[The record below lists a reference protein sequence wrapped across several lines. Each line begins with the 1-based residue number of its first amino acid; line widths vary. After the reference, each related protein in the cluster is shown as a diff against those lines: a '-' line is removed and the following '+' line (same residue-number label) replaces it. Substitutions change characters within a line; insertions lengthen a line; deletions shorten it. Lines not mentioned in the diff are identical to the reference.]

1 MDKPQT
7 SPSQNI
13 FQVTEVVPPVSQ
25 GAELSP
31 NFTPSDQSNLGEDIP
46 PPTGGG
52 IFRIIITVVI
62 VILIIIGVF
71 FAWRSLKGRQTG
83 KVTLTYWGLWEDEV
97 VMQPLIDAYQKQN
110 PNVTINYILQTP
122 KSYRERLQAAISRGG
137 EVDIFRFH
145 NTWVPMLKQELGVLP
160 EAVYPKKEY
169 ETNFYP
175 SITSDLKSGQNYVG
189 IPLMIDGLALF
200 YNEDILKAAGKTPPT
215 TWDELHQVALALTVK
230 NTGGEIKTAGV
241 ALGTANNIEH
251 FSDILALMLL
261 QNSANLKN
269 PVGPEASEALAFYR
283 MFAEKPNNTWDESQ
297 PNSISAFVGGRVA
310 MIFAP
315 SWEAFLIAA
324 QNPNLKFKTAPVP
337 QLPGTNITWA
347 SYWAEG
353 VAQNSKYQK
362 EAWQFLKFL
371 SEKDNLV
378 KLYSLE
384 TQSGRA
390 FGEPYPRTDLAESLK
405 DHPVVG
411 AYILQAPQA
420 KSFPLASRTYD
431 NGLNDR
437 LIKYLEDAVNSLTAG
452 NSPDAALTTAAQ
464 GFQQILSQYGI
475 VTGSVGSTTQ

>member
-1 MDKPQT
+1 MDEPQT
-7 SPSQNI
+7 GTPQNI
-13 FQVTEVVPPVSQ
+13 FQVTEVTPPISQ
-25 GAELSP
+25 GAEMSP
-31 NFTPSDQSNLGEDIP
+31 NFVPPDQSNLGDSVP
-46 PPTGGG
+46 PPPGGG

-62 VILIIIGVF
+62 VIFLVLGIF
-71 FAWRSLKGRQTG
+71 FAWRYFKGRQVG
-83 KVTLTYWGLWEDEV
+83 KVTLTYWGLWEDEAV
-97 VMQPLIDAYQKQN
+97 LQPLIDAYQKQN

-122 KSYRERLQAAISRGG
+122 KTYRERLQAAINRGG

-145 NTWVPMLKQELGVLP
+145 NTWVSMLKQELAPLP
-160 EAVYPKKEY
+160 ESVYPKKEF

-175 SITSDLKSGQNYVG
+175 VITSDLKIGQDHVG

-200 YNEDILKAAGKTPPT
+200 YNEDILKAAGKTPPK
-215 TWDELHQVALALTVK
+215 TWDELHETALVLTVK
-230 NTGGEIKTAGV
+230 STGGEIKTAGV
-241 ALGTANNIEH
+241 ALGTASNIEH
-251 FSDILALMLL
+251 FSDILALMFL

-283 MFAEKPNNTWDESQ
+283 MFAEKPNNAWDESQ
-297 PNSISAFVGGRVA
+297 PNSIVAFAGGRVA

-315 SWEAFLIAA
+315 SWQAFSIAA

-353 VAQNSKYQK
+353 VAVNSKYQK

-378 KLYSLE
+378 KLYALE
-384 TQSGRA
+384 SQSGRA
-390 FGEPYPRTDLAESLK
+390 FGEPYPRTDLAESLQN
-405 DHPVVG
+405 HPVAG

-420 KSFPLASRTYD
+420 KSFPLASRTHD

-437 LIKYLEDAVNSLTAG
+437 LIKYIEDAVNSLIQG
-452 NSPDAALTTAAQ
+452 NSPDGALTTAAQ
-464 GFQQILSQYGI
+464 GFQQVLSQYGL
-475 VTGSVGSTTQ
+475 VAGASSVK